1 MMAVDKGLYLTRQ
14 IGLTALLEPMIR
26 AWHFVLDPK
35 LAKPTRTE
43 LRAIEGRYR
52 ALLERDLANVE
63 GGYYPRALLFEFPV
77 SDFLKKLPKGIF
89 EFPKI
94 YRRRATQ
101 SFRDLPPVAPT
112 AEYPDYYLRNFHWQS
127 GGWLTD
133 RSAQL
138 YDISVELLFLGTADV
153 MRRMVIP
160 PVADAARGHEHV
172 RVLDVACGTG
182 RFLRQLHGALPD
194 AKLYGLD
201 LSPNYLKEARKTLAD
216 VPGVGLVAENAENL
230 PFRDGSFDV
239 VTSIFLFH
247 ELPGDA
253 RRNVMREALR
263 VLRPGGT
270 VVLCDSAQL
279 ADSAEING
287 ALERFPHLYHEPYY
301 KGYVRDPLEA
311 ALADVGFDVQR
322 TEVHFVSKVVVAKKP
337 ALAG

>member
-14 IGLTALLEPMIR
+14 LGLTALLEPLIR
-26 AWHFVLDPK
+26 VWHHVLDPN
-35 LAKPTRTE
+35 LQKPTRSE

-63 GGYYPRALLFEFPV
+63 HGYYPRELLFQFPV
-77 SDFLKKLPKGIF
+77 SELLKKLPKGIF
-89 EFPKI
+89 EFPRI

-101 SFRDLPPVAPT
+101 SFRDLPPVAP
-112 AEYPDYYLRNFHWQS
+112 ASEYPDYYLRNFHWQS

-138 YDISVELLFLGTADV
+138 YDVSVELLFLGTADV

-160 PVADAARGHEHV
+160 PVVDAARGQPAA
-172 RVLDVACGTG
+172 RILDVACGTG
-182 RFLRQLHGALPD
+182 RFLKQLHGALPD
-194 AKLYGLD
+194 AKLYGVD
-201 LSPNYLKEARKTLAD
+201 LSPNYLKEAKKTLAD
-216 VPGVGLVAENAENL
+216 VPGVGLVAENAEKL
-230 PFRDGSFDV
+230 PFRDEIFDV

-253 RRNVMREALR
+253 RRNVLGELRR

-270 VVLCDSAQL
+270 AVICDSAQL
-279 ADSAEING
+279 ADSAEIDG
-287 ALERFPHLYHEPYY
+287 ALARFPHLYHEPYY
-301 KGYVRDPLEA
+301 KGYVRDPLEG
-311 ALADVGFDVQR
+311 ALESVGFEVAR

-337 ALAG
+337 VLAG